1 VTAGIAIGRYIIIGK
16 QKRRRRGVTLNE
28 GSSKMLE
35 INCLVCGQT
44 IKIPEFIDTNNYDG
58 QVSCPQCKSLL
69 HIKLVGAKVRK
80 YMVVERKPTGSDLT
94 WADITKMAGD
104 AEKQQEKAAVDVKSV
119 AKYNSLRDFLATYR
133 ATQLQLAFEQIEGI
147 IGSKLETGAYTFK
160 SWWENDRGNPQ
171 AIAWLEAGWE
181 IVDVILEQRKVIL
194 RRVK

>member
-1 VTAGIAIGRYIIIGK
+1 
-16 QKRRRRGVTLNE
+16 
-28 GSSKMLE
+28 MLE

-58 QVSCPQCKSLL
+58 QVSCPECKSLL
-69 HIKLVGAKVRK
+69 HVKLVGAKVRK
-80 YMVVERKPTGSDLT
+80 YMVVERKSPSLTVTESGLSRQTG
-94 WADITKMAGD
+94 G
-104 AEKQQEKAAVDVKSV
+104 EVDVKSV
-119 AKYNSLRDFLATYR
+119 AKYNPLRDFLATYR
-133 ATQLQLAFEQIEGI
+133 ATQLQLAFEQIESI

-181 IVDVILEQRKVIL
+181 VVDVILEQRKVIL

>member
-1 VTAGIAIGRYIIIGK
+1 
-16 QKRRRRGVTLNE
+16 
-28 GSSKMLE
+28 MLE
-35 INCLVCGQT
+35 INCLVCGQI

-69 HIKLVGAKVRK
+69 HVKLAGAKVRK
-80 YMVVERKPTGSDLT
+80 YMVEERKPGSSTVTESGLSRQTG
-94 WADITKMAGD
+94 G
-104 AEKQQEKAAVDVKSV
+104 EVDVKSV